1 MLLGYYR
8 VALLERVFQGKFFIG
23 MLFNTKEGG
32 KILVEGTIKWF
43 NSKKGFGFIEQE
55 TGDDVFVHYSAIEMA
70 GFKTLSEGERVQF
83 EVEEND
89 KGLSAR
95 KVMIV

>member
-1 MLLGYYR
+1 M
-8 VALLERVFQGKFFIG
+8 EGK
-23 MLFNTKEGG
+23 
-32 KILVEGTIKWF
+32 IKWF

-55 TGDDVFVHYSAIEMA
+55 EGDDVFVHFSSIEMS

-89 KGLSAR
+89 RGLSAV
-95 KVMIV
+95 KVLRS

>member
-1 MLLGYYR
+1 L
-8 VALLERVFQGKFFIG
+8 
-23 MLFNTKEGG
+23 T
-32 KILVEGTIKWF
+32 EGTIKWF

-55 TGDDVFVHYSAIEMA
+55 TGDDVFVHFSAIEMS

-89 KGLSAR
+89 KGLSAI
-95 KVMIV
+95 KVLKV

>member
-1 MLLGYYR
+1 M
-8 VALLERVFQGKFFIG
+8 
-23 MLFNTKEGG
+23 
-32 KILVEGTIKWF
+32 EGTIKWF

-55 TGDDVFVHYSAIEMA
+55 AGDDVFVHFSAIEMS

-89 KGLSAR
+89 KGLAAK
-95 KVMIV
+95 KVVKV